1 MKKLKKTL
9 KFRYVE
15 ILSLL
20 LIIAALFV
28 FNSCKKEPGEGG
40 TSMIQGRVKVLDYH
54 HSLINGEWKWV
65 KKDEY
70 YVAEERVYIIYGDD
84 NIYSTDFRTDP
95 DGYYRFQWLRKGTYT
110 LFAYS
115 QDTTGNY
122 VSGIYPVEIKLEITK
137 NKQTVNAPDIV
148 IIKEDATGF
157 STISGRVK
165 AKVYDYNPIDGS
177 WVFVKEY
184 YVAKERV
191 YLIYGNDDIYTDDF
205 RTDPNGYYQFQG
217 LRKNTYTLFAYS
229 IDTTKSNLF
238 NIVELPVKIGVEIT
252 IDYQELTAPDIVI
265 IECGNC

>member
-1 MKKLKKTL
+1 MKKT
-9 KFRYVE
+9 
-15 ILSLL
+15 ILILV
-20 LIIAALFV
+20 LITGAMCV
-28 FNSCKKEPGEGG
+28 FTTCKKEPGEGG

-54 HSLINGEWKWV
+54 HSVINGEWKWV
-65 KKDEY
+65 KNDEY
-70 YVAEERVYIIYGDD
+70 YVAEERVHIIYGDD
-84 NIYSTDFRTDP
+84 DIYSDDFRTDP

-115 QDTTGNY
+115 DDTTGNN
-122 VSGIYPVEIKLEITK
+122 VSGIYPVEIKLKITK

-148 IIKEDATGF
+148 IIKEDAKGF

-165 AKVYDYNPIDGS
+165 AKIYDNNPIDGS

-217 LRKNTYTLFAYS
+217 LRKDNYTLFAYS
-229 IDTTKSNLF
+229 VDTTQSAPG
-238 NIVELPVKIGVEIT
+238 NIVELPVEVGVEIT
-252 IDYQELTAPDIVI
+252 IDNQELTAPNIVI